1 VVCAVAR
8 VRLSHTASMAG
19 KWVHEDN
26 STVHLH
32 MSQEQLKKFMAK
44 RNLRKGIE
52 AVTAIKKL
60 QLHHTS

>member
-1 VVCAVAR
+1 
-8 VRLSHTASMAG
+8 
-19 KWVHEDN
+19 
-26 STVHLH
+26 